1 MLHKTPAKVSQ
12 NTAANGGAAID
23 LRTCFFAMQLYCVI
37 GSFPDI
43 DSQLAGYRE
52 FINYFDG
59 GCVNDSFEGFE
70 LLHRV
75 HLPGQGQVVALLKA
89 NGTAELF
96 KHLAPWR
103 AQFGVEMDITPA
115 ISDAEVVANHK
126 VLFAEMDA

>member
-1 MLHKTPAKVSQ
+1 M
-12 NTAANGGAAID
+12 
-23 LRTCFFAMQLYCVI
+23 
-37 GSFPDI
+37 
-43 DSQLAGYRE
+43 
-52 FINYFDG
+52 
-59 GCVNDSFEGFE
+59 
-70 LLHRV
+70 
-75 HLPGQGQVVALLKA
+75 VALLKA

>member
-1 MLHKTPAKVSQ
+1 
-12 NTAANGGAAID
+12 
-23 LRTCFFAMQLYCVI
+23 MQLYCVI
-37 GSFPDI
+37 GTFPDI
-43 DSQLAGYRE
+43 DCQLAGYRE

-59 GCVNDSFEGFE
+59 GCLNDCFEGFE

-75 HLPGQGQVVALLKA
+75 HLPGQGQVVALMKA

-126 VLFAEMDA
+126 VLFAQMKT

>member
-1 MLHKTPAKVSQ
+1 MKLLGLCFMAER
-12 NTAANGGAAID
+12 AGATRYICP
-23 LRTCFFAMQLYCVI
+23 TFPFAMQLYCVI

-43 DSQLAGYRE
+43 DRQLAGYRE

-103 AQFGVEMDITPA
+103 TQFGVEMDITPA

>member
-1 MLHKTPAKVSQ
+1 
-12 NTAANGGAAID
+12 
-23 LRTCFFAMQLYCVI
+23 MQLYCVI
-37 GSFPDI
+37 GAFPDI
-43 DSQLAGYRE
+43 DCQLAGYRE

-59 GCVNDSFEGFE
+59 GCLNDCFEGFE

-75 HLPGQGQVVALLKA
+75 HLPGQGQVVALMKA

-126 VLFAEMDA
+126 VLFAQMEA